1 MSARCIK
8 FRYEEFDQA
17 NIKTQVAVRDVL
29 PNASGAMK
37 ALSKVEFD
45 LVNKKH
51 SHSINVQIICDAE
64 MRLTNVVAR
73 VPGSTHDKS
82 KSDRVHDS

>member
-8 FRYEEFDQA
+8 FQYEVVDQA

-37 ALSKVEFD
+37 ALSEVEFD
-45 LVNKKH
+45 LVNRKH
-51 SHSINVQIICDAE
+51 SHSINMQILCDAE
-64 MRLTNVVAR
+64 MRLTNIVAR
-73 VPGSTHDKS
+73 WPGSA
-82 KSDRVHDS
+82 RDSFILL